1 MGESRSKGNTH
12 EERRAHALDTRLEDA
27 EVVVMLSRKDGKL
40 TMSMIARDDPPDA
53 QSSAVKFAAFLSANF
68 TQLAGEAMA
77 LSNAHQASEEGETDA
92 PQQGVHLIDSD
103 TAKGT
108 ILGADGR
115 VINSERLAGEGA
127 IKVVPR

>member
-12 EERRAHALDTRLEDA
+12 EERRAHALDTRLQDA

-40 TMSMIARDDPPDA
+40 TIGSITREDPPD
-53 QSSAVKFAAFLSANF
+53 QSSPAVKFASFLLSNF

-77 LSNAHQASEEGETDA
+77 LAAAHEANETGETDA
-92 PQQGVHLIDSD
+92 PQHGVHLIDSD